1 VTNEAPSSLSTT
13 ITGSSVIICCGP
25 GGVGK
30 TSVAAAIALGAAE
43 MGRNACVV
51 TIDPARRLADALG
64 IESDANVA
72 HLVDGPWSGTLSAV
86 MLDAASTFDELVARY
101 AKDDDQV
108 DRIKSNRLYQ
118 NLVGSLSGTQ
128 EYMATERLFALHQSG
143 AFDLIVVDTPPS
155 RHAVDFLSAPRRLTG
170 FLDNRLFR
178 VLVSQG
184 TGSLRAVSMASQL
197 LLRSISRVAG
207 SEIIDDTIAFFRA
220 FDGMEKGFRDRAK
233 AVEELLGTAS
243 TTYILVATPRAAAL
257 SETTWL
263 ADRLFDEHHSID
275 ALIVNRMTPVSA
287 NPLSASIRLSPDPNS
302 HQWNRLLE
310 NAAALGDLARAEQAL
325 LASSPIC
332 AEVGEV
338 KHVPTLNADV
348 HDLDSLQLLSRHLL
362 ASEVA

>member
-1 VTNEAPSSLSTT
+1 MTRARSLSAT
-13 ITGSSVIICCGP
+13 ITDSAVIVCCGP

-30 TSVAAAIALGAAE
+30 TSVAAAIALSAAE
-43 MGRNACVV
+43 QGRKACVV

-64 IESDANVA
+64 IESIPNVA

-86 MLDAASTFDELVARY
+86 MLDAASTFDELVSRY
-101 AKDDDQV
+101 ATNLDQAE
-108 DRIKSNRLYQ
+108 RIRSNRLYQ

-128 EYMATERLFALHQSG
+128 EYMATERLFALHQSDV
-143 AFDLIVVDTPPS
+143 FDLIVVDTPPS

-197 LLRSISRVAG
+197 LLRSIARVAG

-233 AVEELLGTAS
+233 AVEALLSSPSTA
-243 TTYILVATPRAAAL
+243 YALVTTPRAAAL

-263 ADRLFDEHHSID
+263 AERLLSENHVID
-275 ALIVNRMTPVSA
+275 TLVVNRMTPISA
-287 NPLSASIRLSPDPNS
+287 SALSARRLASDEPVAL
-302 HQWNRLLE
+302 QWNRLVD
-310 NAAALGDLARAEQAL
+310 NARTLVDLASAERALINTA
-325 LASSPIC
+325 PIC
-332 AEVGEV
+332 SEVAEVRRI
-338 KHVPTLNADV
+338 PTLGADI
-348 HDLDSLQLLSRHLL
+348 HDLDSLVALSRHLL
-362 ASEVA
+362 SSEVA